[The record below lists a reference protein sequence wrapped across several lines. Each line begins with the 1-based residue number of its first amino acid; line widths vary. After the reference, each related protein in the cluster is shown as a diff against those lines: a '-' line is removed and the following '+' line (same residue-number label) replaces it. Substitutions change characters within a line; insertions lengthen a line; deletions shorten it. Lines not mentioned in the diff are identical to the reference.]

1 MAAKETTIAVCE
13 KAMFFEYMSKKANLS
28 SLVEFIIVV
37 GVDGGTITVIQQLGI
52 QAEIFTGADSS
63 VLEKAQQWC
72 IENEKPESFLSE
84 ASLAPDMKPLPFQV
98 HLCNTMARSG
108 TFGPGWSFHNP
119 ADQPDYAT
127 DFPGMISSIQGTIDY
142 LSTIKPG
149 DEGDKAEGL
158 SYSYW
163 PSGKE
168 GEGDPIKFASASKV
182 LMQYVYPNFFFHM
195 TTAYDICRHKGVPLT
210 KFDFLL
216 SAGMFA

>member
-1 MAAKETTIAVCE
+1 
-13 KAMFFEYMSKKANLS
+13 MSS
-28 SLVEFIIVV
+28 VSLH
-37 GVDGGTITVIQQLGI
+37 DITVPVYIRQLTCL
-52 QAEIFTGADSS
+52 QK
-63 VLEKAQQWC
+63 VLVKAQQWC

-98 HLCNTMARSG
+98 HLCNTMIRSG